1 MKIFVAGAS
10 GAIGRR
16 LLPLLKT
23 AGHEVIGTTRVSEK
37 AQQLKAL
44 GAEPVIIDMF
54 DREGL
59 AAVLRET
66 RPDVVIHQLT
76 DLSGRNFQGNSRLR
90 REGTRNLVDAAR
102 AAGVRQMIAQS
113 IAWVCV
119 PGDGPADE
127 RVPLDIEAPDA
138 SRKRTVT
145 AVKELEDAVAEMEH
159 GTVLRYGL
167 LYGPGTWYAPD
178 GLLADQVRQGRM
190 TANPGVDSF
199 VHVDDAARAA
209 LLALDWPEG
218 VINIV
223 DDEPAPGTVWL
234 PIYAE
239 LLKAPAP
246 PTSSDYAPWARGSS
260 NKKAR
265 QQLGWQPLYPSWR
278 EGLALTLAEQ

>member
-1 MKIFVAGAS
+1 MKIFVAGAT

-16 LLPLLKT
+16 LLPQLKA
-23 AGHEVIGTTRVSEK
+23 AGHEVVGTTRAREK
-37 AQQLKAL
+37 ASQLKAL
-44 GAEPVIIDMF
+44 GAEPVVVDMF
-54 DREGL
+54 DRAGL
-59 AAVLRET
+59 ATVLRET

-102 AAGVRQMIAQS
+102 AARVRQMIAQS
-113 IAWVCV
+113 ISWVCI
-119 PGDGPADE
+119 PGNEPADE
-127 RVPLDIEAPDA
+127 RVPLDLKAADPARQRTIE
-138 SRKRTVT
+138 

-178 GLLADQVRQGRM
+178 GLLADQVRQGKM

-209 LLALDWPEG
+209 LLALDWPAG
-218 VINIV
+218 IVNIV

-234 PIYAE
+234 PIYAK

-246 PTSSDYAPWARGSS
+246 PTSEDHAPWARGSS

-265 QQLGWQPLYPSWR
+265 QQLGWQPLYPHWR
-278 EGLALTLAEQ
+278 EGFARELEGR

>member
-1 MKIFVAGAS
+1 MKIFVAGAT
-10 GAIGRR
+10 GTIGRG
-16 LLPLLKT
+16 LLPLLKA
-23 AGHEVIGTTRVSEK
+23 AGHEVIGTTRAIEK
-37 AQQLKAL
+37 AQQLKSL
-44 GAEPVIIDMF
+44 GADPVIVDMF

-59 AAVLRET
+59 VTVLRET
-66 RPDVVIHQLT
+66 RPDAIIHQLT
-76 DLSGRNFQGNSRLR
+76 DLSGRDFQGNSRLR

-113 IAWVCV
+113 ISWVCV

-127 RVPLDIEAPDA
+127 SVPLGIDA
-138 SRKRTVT
+138 SDPSRKRTVE

-159 GTVLRYGL
+159 GIVLRYGL

-178 GLLADQVRQGRM
+178 GLLADQVRRGQL

-209 LLALDWPEG
+209 LLALDWPAG
-218 VINIV
+218 IVNIV

-234 PIYAE
+234 PIYAK
-239 LLKAPAP
+239 LLNAPAP
-246 PTSSDYAPWARGSS
+246 PTSKDHAPWARGAS

-265 QQLGWQPLYPSWR
+265 QELGWQPLYPGWR
-278 EGLALTLAEQ
+278 EGFALTLEER